1 MKNDAPMFGEYVKL
15 LKTGEILKWKSYD
28 PKNQMVE
35 IELAT
40 GAVITVQRH
49 EIDRITTDEE
59 LDFLRSREKS
69 SGRRLPAN

>member
-1 MKNDAPMFGEYVKL
+1 MFGEYVKL